1 MHPAVRPD
9 VIDSPGFRSIGGGFV
24 PLPKVKPA
32 VRPVVGRIVSSARE
46 LHGKI
51 VDGRNVIDRYLPE
64 KLKHPEKFLP

>member
-1 MHPAVRPD
+1 M
-9 VIDSPGFRSIGGGFV
+9 
-24 PLPKVKPA
+24 PKVKPA

-46 LHGKI
+46 LDGKI

>member
-1 MHPAVRPD
+1 
-9 VIDSPGFRSIGGGFV
+9 
-24 PLPKVKPA
+24 LPKVKPA
-32 VRPVVGRIVSSARE
+32 VRPVVGRIVSAARE